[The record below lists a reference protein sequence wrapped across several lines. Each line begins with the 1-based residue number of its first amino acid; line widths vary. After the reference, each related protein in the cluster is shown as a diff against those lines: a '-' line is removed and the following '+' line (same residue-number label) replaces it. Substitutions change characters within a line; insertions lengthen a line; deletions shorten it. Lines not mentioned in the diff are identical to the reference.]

1 MNRDKDSMLQAMK
14 QYLENFEKLAKENPE
29 EAKIQAKE
37 SLIRCG
43 VLNEDGSPKEHIV
56 TEPHIGYDEPSMS
69 YEDIVST
76 MRECYDGLKK
86 LGEGDRKKTHDLMC
100 QSLLDSR
107 FIDRNGHIIVP
118 EKRSPQVEEF
128 FRRIESQCNISGRQR
143 VRK

>member
-1 MNRDKDSMLQAMK
+1 MLQAMK

-56 TEPHIGYDEPSMS
+56 TEPHIGYDELSMS
-69 YEDIVST
+69 YEDVVAT
-76 MRECYDGLKK
+76 MKKCLISLRK
-86 LGEGDRKKTHDLMC
+86 LGEDDPEKTHDIIGK
-100 QSLLDSR
+100 SLVDSR

-128 FRRIESQCNISGRQR
+128 FRRIERECNVSNRQR